1 LDLTEAGAGNM
12 DWCKSVKLLSGS
24 MYQSFFERA
33 ITLKLIDPEYSTIL
47 AFMTLA
53 ESCNCIQRKE

>member
-1 LDLTEAGAGNM
+1 
-12 DWCKSVKLLSGS
+12 

-53 ESCNCIQRKE
+53 ESCNCKEKNNVAASLKER